1 MLYSVAKRQKEIM
14 EKPHEGISTEFSDED
29 WQINSSPFP
38 KISKFT
44 YDIVIFTPKRPK
56 PSKAARSIL
65 HYFTSKIKQMLHVK
79 IPSGVGRNNRISD
92 TISHPKSLSIF
103 VIIPSF

>member
-44 YDIVIFTPKRPK
+44 YDIGNPESDDDWPSTGRPQDVGVD
-56 PSKAARSIL
+56 S
-65 HYFTSKIKQMLHVK
+65 HVQE
-79 IPSGVGRNNRISD
+79 GVQNHSRQ
-92 TISHPKSLSIF
+92 
-103 VIIPSF
+103 